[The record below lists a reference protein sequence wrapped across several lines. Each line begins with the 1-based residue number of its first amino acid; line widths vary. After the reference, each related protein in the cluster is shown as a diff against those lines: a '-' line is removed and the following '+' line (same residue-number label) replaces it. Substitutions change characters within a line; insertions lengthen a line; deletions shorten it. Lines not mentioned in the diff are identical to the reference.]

1 MPNIDEK
8 KIFRIIDAN
17 FNRTKEGLRVCED
30 LCRFFL
36 NDKETTQCFKAARH
50 RLTDMVEILS
60 IKNLIRSRDVQRDV
74 GRKSFWNEL
83 KRTDAG
89 DIFYANSQRVKES
102 LRVLEELAKLK
113 SGRLALGLKKIRYQI
128 YELEKKIIEKF

>member
-1 MPNIDEK
+1 VPTLNEK
-8 KIFRIIDAN
+8 KIYRIIDVN

-36 NDKETTQCFKAARH
+36 NDKKKTQRYKAARH
-50 RLTDMVEILS
+50 RLTDMVEVLS
-60 IKNLIRSRDVQRDV
+60 IKSLILSRDVERDV
-74 GRKSFWNEL
+74 GKESFWNEL
-83 KRTDAG
+83 KRRDAG

-113 SGRLALGLKKIRYQI
+113 SARLASGLKKIRYQI